1 MKKTRLLMMLL
12 ALLVAVSSYAQD
24 SYRQA
29 VKDYMTALDQ
39 FEEFK
44 SKMSAISM
52 IFERD
57 GQVDIDQLTQR
68 YYEEQIENELIDYSM
83 STIASSGI
91 TEADLKEIE
100 SLLITPQ
107 GKSFRIHLKDMAA
120 EFGKF
125 IYKPLL
131 GLMEKYSKPTDEIT
145 PYEPYEPW
153 PGFLKGAPVQRK
165 AEIDDA
171 YAAKFNS
178 VIMESVIGK
187 SMMDEMRKRMDESPD
202 ASQYADI
209 EEYQKSYKD
218 GTNRFI
224 NSVPTIM
231 LNCAYGIL
239 TLEDLDYAAKL
250 MSNDTYCK
258 FVNRNLNVFETN
270 HGEAKN
276 MAQSIYLNYVQW
288 MKENG
293 AKVTEDPEVL
303 MNIYKSLLNFG
314 D

>member
-1 MKKTRLLMMLL
+1 MKKTRLLITLL

-68 YYEEQIENELIDYSM
+68 YYEEQIENELIDYSV

-100 SLLITPQ
+100 SLLTTPQ

-125 IYKPLL
+125 IYKPFL

-153 PGFLKGAPVQRK
+153 PGFLKGVPVQRK
-165 AEIDDA
+165 AEIDDS

-218 GTNRFI
+218 GTDRFI

-239 TLEDLDYAAKL
+239 THEDLDYAAKL
-250 MSNDTYCK
+250 LSNDTYCK
-258 FVNRNLNVFETN
+258 FVNNNYFEIYY
-270 HGEAKN
+270 GEGQN
-276 MAQSIYLNYVQW
+276 MGQNMFLNYLQW

-303 MNIYKSLLNFG
+303 MNMYKSLLNFG

>member
-1 MKKTRLLMMLL
+1 MKKLRLLFTLMLM
-12 ALLVAVSSYAQD
+12 LVTASAMAQD
-24 SYRQA
+24 SYREA

-39 FEEFK
+39 FDEYK
-44 SKMSAISM
+44 SKMSTISM
-52 IFERD
+52 LFQRD
-57 GQVDIDQLTQR
+57 GQVDIDQLTNR
-68 YYEEQIENELIDYSM
+68 YFEEQLKNELIDYSVSRM
-83 STIASSGI
+83 VSSGI
-91 TEADLKEIE
+91 TEADLKEMV
-100 SLLITPQ
+100 SLLTTPQ
-107 GKSFRIHLKDMAA
+107 GKSYKTHTKDMAT

-125 IYKPLL
+125 MYKPFLL
-131 GLMEKYSKPTDEIT
+131 LMEKYGKSTDEMV
-145 PYEPYEPW
+145 PYEPIELW
-153 PGFLKGAPVQRK
+153 PGFSKGAPVQRK
-165 AEIDDA
+165 AEIDDS

-218 GTNRFI
+218 GTDRFI

-239 TLEDLDYAAKL
+239 THEDLDYAAKL
-250 MSNDTYCK
+250 LSNNTYCK
-258 FVNRNLNVFETN
+258 FVNNNYFEIYY
-270 HGEAKN
+270 GEGQN
-276 MAQSIYLNYVQW
+276 MGQNMFLNYLQW

-303 MNIYKSLLNFG
+303 MNIYKSLLNLG